1 MTEHLSIRST
11 FLDRQTQRTEAN
23 RMIESR
29 RSINLREREAPA
41 FDSFRSSSSSS
52 SADSDPTST
61 KFIHSTAAHRSSQ
74 VPVKKKDSS
83 QRK

>member
-29 RSINLREREAPA
+29 RSINLREREASA
-41 FDSFRSSSSSS
+41 FDSFRSSSSS